1 MIRDHGQAKKYYH
14 DIEGYNGRLDSIQTG
29 ILSVK
34 LKHLAGW
41 NAKRRE
47 RAVEY
52 GRLLTA
58 SEVGIPAPYE
68 PSWSRAVFL

>member
-47 RAVEY
+47 RAAEY
-52 GRLLTA
+52 DRLLAA
-58 SEVGIPAPYE
+58 SDAGSADPI
-68 PSWSRAVFL
+68 